1 MAGFLDVKEI
11 IAVVVGRSVDL
22 VDRIAVD
29 RAETNLRRRQI
40 LRDAEPVYVAG

>member
-1 MAGFLDVKEI
+1 MARFLDVKEI

-22 VDRIAVD
+22 VDRIAVEQS
-29 RAETNLRRRQI
+29 RNYLRRRQI